1 MAQKSFQ
8 FADGNMTVIDGN
20 GWVET
25 HSADYRARVITPGAS
40 KYEIVIFPINYDPE
54 QPESFKAY
62 FLKSYADASLS
73 IDGASASF
81 STSDEFVALFNAA
94 AGTNIG
100 YNTQY
105 PQHIISDLISPDT
118 SIATQLVTAEKAGYL
133 TILAPS
139 TNTGWVHV
147 GDEDVDWTDGYL
159 EAGDKVFMELDDLS
173 KIYVYANT
181 AGDDVSIIGAFK
193 W

>member
-1 MAQKSFQ
+1 MAALLFTI
-8 FADGNMTVIDGN
+8 ADGELTVSG
-20 GWVET
+20 GGRTEQYHAT
-25 HSADYRARVITPGAS
+25 DYRAKSWRNGNRDGIII
-40 KYEIVIFPINYDPE
+40 YPILGSDEPYSDGTWTV
-54 QPESFKAY
+54 
-62 FLKSYADASLS
+62 KSYTDFSLN
-73 IDGASASF
+73 IDGLDVTP
-81 STSDEFVALFNAA
+81 TSVDNFVARFNAA
-94 AGTNIG
+94 CGSTLG

-139 TNTGWVHV
+139 TNTGWIHV

-181 AGDDVSIIGAFK
+181 AGDDVSIIGAYK